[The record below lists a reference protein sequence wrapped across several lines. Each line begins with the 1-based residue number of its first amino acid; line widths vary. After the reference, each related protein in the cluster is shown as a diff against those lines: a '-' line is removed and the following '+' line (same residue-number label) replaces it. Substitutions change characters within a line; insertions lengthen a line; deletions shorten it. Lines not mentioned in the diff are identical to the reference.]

1 MQRLHRLFNSSIRPR
16 RRLIGKQNRE
26 RIITTRDLKLRL
38 KEVLLKNR
46 ELRCLL
52 QRLTTD
58 MIAHANFQRVIT
70 RNQLARINQS
80 RERQPLTSVTIAAP
94 VLSLLA
100 EFLAVF
106 HQSVFDID

>member
-1 MQRLHRLFNSSIRPR
+1 MQRFHQLSNSSIRPR
-16 RRLIGKQNRE
+16 HRLIGKQNRE

-52 QRLTTD
+52 QRLTAD
-58 MIAHANFQRVIT
+58 MIAHANFQRVVSRI
-70 RNQLARINQS
+70 QLTRINQS
-80 RERQPLTSVTIAAP
+80 SERQPLTGVTIAAP

-106 HQSVFDID
+106 YQSV